1 MSGTMETKGNVM
13 GRDIDNYTKWR
24 KENLRQFVIKFNR
37 AKEKDV
43 IDHLE
48 KQTNIRQYLIR
59 IIRKDINGS

>member
-1 MSGTMETKGNVM
+1 M